1 MEGHS
6 TLGVVATIHE
16 FANLPPAETGSR
28 EGRFELDGR
37 DLLQVWADPARS
49 FKREVQIRQE
59 TKSYAEASLRNVL
72 SAANQNSKPAC
83 REECRSQIDSKAA
96 VG

>member
-1 MEGHS
+1 MERHS

-28 EGRFELDGR
+28 EGRIEFDGR
-37 DLLQVWADPARS
+37 DLLQVRVDPARF
-49 FKREVQIRQE
+49 FKREIQVRQE

-72 SAANQNSKPAC
+72 SAANKSSKPTYHG
-83 REECRSQIDSKAA
+83 ECRSQIDSKAA